1 MYKKLF
7 LYKLLVNL
15 KDRNKTIDI
24 NSVYM
29 IHSDFINTLE
39 SYNLINY
46 ANEFRKADS
55 FVNDIIL
62 IFTQF
67 ELGIYLHDSLYFCD
81 DSIILKDLLNFE
93 IDVNN
98 KLINELALI
107 FSIYLNEVENN
118 QKKQLIKN

>member
-7 LYKLLVNL
+7 LYKLLINL

-46 ANEFRKADS
+46 ANEFRT
-55 FVNDIIL
+55 I
-62 IFTQF
+62 
-67 ELGIYLHDSLYFCD
+67 H
-81 DSIILKDLLNFE
+81 LLMT
-93 IDVNN
+93 
-98 KLINELALI
+98 
-107 FSIYLNEVENN
+107 
-118 QKKQLIKN
+118 